1 MSYPANAIA
10 PEAMSVNASLNISF
24 SFIWIWFPVGKCR
37 SSPIFIRKSLFAC
50 YLAYSRKSARH
61 RIDYE
66 PSELKD
72 TELLYEVAVLD
83 HQTVQEAPEASA
95 A

>member
-1 MSYPANAIA
+1 
-10 PEAMSVNASLNISF
+10 
-24 SFIWIWFPVGKCR
+24 
-37 SSPIFIRKSLFAC
+37 LFAC

-61 RIDYE
+61 RIDFE